1 MFFEAADLLA
11 AGNVPDADRTVA
23 AVAQAPLGDVAAAPR
38 EGAAAIGGDG
48 QAIDPRLVAREAGG
62 LSADRPRHHLRLQE
76 FLSVER
82 SLIVRPEAEDGLDS
96 RARLAIRRALE
107 LVDEPVHKPFVFP
120 FDHIRCRHARSSLQR
135 SARRSTG

>member
-38 EGAAAIGGDG
+38 EGAAAIGVDG

-62 LSADRPRHHLRLQE
+62 LSADRPRHHLRPQE

-82 SLIVRPEAEDGLDS
+82 SLIVSPEPKEGLASRPGLPFAPAPD
-96 RARLAIRRALE
+96 RADAPAHSP
-107 LVDEPVHKPFVFP
+107 LVSPF
-120 FDHIRCRHARSSLQR
+120 
-135 SARRSTG
+135 

>member
-11 AGNVPDADRTVA
+11 GLEVPDPERTVA
-23 AVAQAPLGDVAAAPR
+23 AVAQPTLRDVAAAPGDR
-38 EGAAAIGGDG
+38 AAAVGRGR
-48 QAIDPRLVAREAGG
+48 QAIDPTLVGREAGG
-62 LSADRPRHHLRLQE
+62 FSADRPRHHLRLQE
-76 FLSVER
+76 FLSIER

-120 FDHIRCRHARSSLQR
+120 FDHI
-135 SARRSTG
+135 